1 VVSRLPDLTGG
12 NKLSII
18 ELAKHLPSHKPVVDV
33 PAFKYAMGSLAGA
46 VSVITVGTGLAR
58 TGFTATS
65 VSSYSV
71 DPPTILVS
79 LNRTS
84 SSWPALV
91 EAGAFAINILAE
103 GQSDVA
109 DRFAGR
115 GGIKGND
122 RYVGWEWSRLGSGTL
137 GLDGAL
143 SVIDCDLEEVIER
156 HSHAI
161 VLGRVRSVE
170 TVQDRSPLMYWRGNY
185 QQLDPG
191 KFKL

>member
-1 VVSRLPDLTGG
+1 V
-12 NKLSII
+12 SII
-18 ELAKHLPSHKPVVDV
+18 DFATYQPSYTPVVDV
-33 PAFKYAMGSLAGA
+33 PAFKHAMGSLAGA
-46 VSVITVGTGLAR
+46 VSVITVGAGPLR

-65 VSSYSV
+65 VSSYSL

-84 SSWPALV
+84 SSWPALL
-91 EAGAFAINILAE
+91 EAGSFAVNVLAE
-103 GQSDVA
+103 GQSAVA

-137 GLDGAL
+137 GLKGAL
-143 SVIDCDLEEVIER
+143 TVIDCELDEVIER

-161 VLGRVRSVE
+161 VLGRVRSVD
-170 TVQDRSPLMYWRGNY
+170 TAPDVSPLLYWRGDY
-185 QQLDPG
+185 QQFADIG
-191 KFKL
+191 